1 MARDGKMVLPLIAGL
16 VVGGIL
22 LKAVVDEL
30 DRRDANG
37 HAERGHALHGQGRHE
52 EALGAYGDA
61 LRLAPKDPRFH
72 TARGRALW
80 ALGRRS
86 EALGAYQRAA
96 GLDSNG
102 VAAHC
107 DVADALRLMGRP
119 RDALAS
125 AERAVALSG
134 RSSRAYRTRG
144 EVLWSLDEGGKAI
157 GDLKASASLHDT
169 AETHVRIA
177 EMRCG
182 RGEHGYERKEMDLA
196 ISMEAG
202 SADLHYRRARALLHI
217 AGEDPG
223 SIEEC
228 CREAVTDLERALEID
243 PRHEEAAGMLRRAR
257 EMPEGGGGK

>member
-1 MARDGKMVLPLIAGL
+1 MIQAVLA
-16 VVGGIL
+16 VVGAL
-22 LKAVVDEL
+22 AVLKYLSDQGVRKSKE
-30 DRRDANG
+30 
-37 HAERGHALHGQGRHE
+37 HAGAADSLHGQGRHA
-52 EALGAYGDA
+52 EAIKEYDEAI
-61 LRLAPKDPRFH
+61 KNDPQNAQLYTR
-72 TARGRALW
+72 RGRAFWGLGERNA
-80 ALGRRS
+80 ALDDYR
-86 EALGAYQRAA
+86 RAA

-134 RSSRAYRTRG
+134 RSSRAYRARG

-223 SIEEC
+223 SMEEC
-228 CREAVTDLERALEID
+228 CREAATDLERALEID